1 MRRLEYRAV
10 LALSLLILCTHR
22 AGAADAPTDTPTLPA
37 PGGCDVVWERIKSVL
52 PMPKARYEQ
61 WLKAPVPQTLWG
73 PSSSVDQLDDADMHY
88 YMARVPF
95 VVGIEGAP
103 SLEQRDEWLQKAAGA
118 GHKAAKAALM
128 RLRYLGPIDM
138 EWLISGQ
145 GPKPL
150 VDPRATR
157 VQYLQA
163 AREAAEAGDPE
174 FASVMMDTA
183 RNIKGYLHC
192 QNADKDNKSDHSCK
206 PQEVTQPI
214 ETRKWAEIAGMG
226 GNPNSMKLM
235 CDGYSYGTPA
245 KWGFEQNDDKAF
257 PWCFALETTV
267 CRGSHRLLEGM
278 YEIGKGT
285 PRDAEAARALREK
298 YPRPIRTHKQFNFP
312 LTSR

>member
-1 MRRLEYRAV
+1 MKRLEHR
-10 LALSLLILCTHR
+10 LALTIALLILCAHR
-22 AGAADAPTDTPTLPA
+22 AGAADPPTDVPMAPV

-73 PSSSVDQLDDADMHY
+73 PGATANLLDDADMHY

-95 VVGIEGAP
+95 VFGIEGAP
-103 SLEQRDEWLQKAAGA
+103 SLEQRDEWLQKATGA

-138 EWLISGQ
+138 EWLNRGQ
-145 GPKPL
+145 GPRPL
-150 VDPRATR
+150 ANARATR
-157 VQYLQA
+157 AEYLQA
-163 AREAAEAGDPE
+163 ARAAAEVGDPE

-206 PQEVTQPI
+206 PQDVTQPI
-214 ETRKWAEIAGMG
+214 ETRQWAEIAGMG
-226 GNPNSMKLM
+226 GDPNAMRLL
-235 CDGYSYGTPA
+235 CVGHYSGTLS
-245 KWGFEQNDDKAF
+245 KWGFQQSDDKAF
-257 PWCFALETTV
+257 PWCFAEETTV
-267 CRGSHRLLEGM
+267 CRTSHLLLEGM
-278 YEIGKGT
+278 YEAGKGT
-285 PRDAEAARALREK
+285 PKSPDSAKALRQK
-298 YPRPIRTHKQFNFP
+298 YPVPIRVYKQFNFP